1 MSLARE
7 ELNAQLGEALNK
19 AQRSMAAHP
28 RAVAELSA
36 LYATHGAAFEK
47 RESRFLTV
55 AFVRLTSARLRAL
68 VWFRMMQHVL
78 LDANR
83 EVRLCEFVVKFVSA
97 HGAGE
102 NTFNERT
109 LTWLLKYTDAKC
121 DCQRLALTC
130 SQSLTHLSPP
140 GPTQFANAPAS

>member
-1 MSLARE
+1 M
-7 ELNAQLGEALNK
+7 
-19 AQRSMAAHP
+19 
-28 RAVAELSA
+28 
-36 LYATHGAAFEK
+36 
-47 RESRFLTV
+47 
-55 AFVRLTSARLRAL
+55 RLTIACA

-109 LTWLLKYTDAKC
+109 LTWLLKYTDVKC
-121 DCQRLALTC
+121 DCPTGSLSHTHTH
-130 SQSLTHLSPP
+130 SLTPP
-140 GPTQFANAPAS
+140 SRQRTTEPTLFANAPAS